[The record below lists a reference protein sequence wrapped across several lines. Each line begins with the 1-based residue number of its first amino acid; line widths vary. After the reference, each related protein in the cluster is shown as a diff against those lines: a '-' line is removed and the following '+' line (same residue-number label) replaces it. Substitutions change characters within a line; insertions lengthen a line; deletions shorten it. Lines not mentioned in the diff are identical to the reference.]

1 MAINEQSE
9 RKMIKKKK
17 SVVASVKKTVKKT
30 DRKHSRQLT
39 DSEFITWRRE
49 ENEELNKS
57 CDPSLWGY

>member
-1 MAINEQSE
+1 
-9 RKMIKKKK
+9 MIKKKK